1 MVRMS
6 MDPGWARPWNGV
18 LDLLWRAPLVVP
30 ALLMLIA
37 VVLYWKTLEW
47 HDG

>member
-18 LDLLWRAPLVVP
+18 LDLLWRVPLVVP

-47 HDG
+47 HDE